1 MDQKTTGTVI
11 SVSKQWWLKVNTK
24 AFRTHPQDGAI
35 FPHVIKVQYTIDGTT
50 YTKRKWIN
58 PGLTVPPVG
67 SQVTV
72 LYSAQQPSRAK
83 IL

>member
-11 SVSKQWWLKVNTK
+11 SVSKQWWMKVNTK
-24 AFRTHPQDGAI
+24 AFRTSPLDGAN
-35 FPHVIKVQYTIDGTT
+35 FPHIIKVQYTADGTT

-58 PGLTVPPVG
+58 PGLPVPPVG

-72 LYSAQQPSRAK
+72 LYSALHPSRAK